1 MRWHV
6 EQEKQREIKNY
17 SEKVAE
23 QKRKITEFGGVLDQ
37 LDTLESR
44 KKLLWMHIYEH
55 AMEDRTNAYML
66 FTELFIASKGQPTDH
81 QLNGPI
87 LAKYLERMSKANDQ
101 ILKLAELIQG
111 AQGETKPLMSSND
124 IYDAIAEK

>member
-1 MRWHV
+1 MER
-6 EQEKQREIKNY
+6 EKSKDIKNY
-17 SEKVAE
+17 SEKMDE
-23 QKRKITEFGGVLDQ
+23 QRRKITEFDGVLNQ
-37 LDTLESR
+37 LDTLESK

-66 FTELFIASKGQPTDH
+66 FTELFIASKSSPTDH
-81 QLNGPI
+81 QLNGPVM
-87 LAKYLERMSKANDQ
+87 AKYLERMSKANDQ

-111 AQGETKPLMSSND
+111 AQGETKPVMTSND